1 MTVSVRRAAEAADV
15 EIARILI
22 GEYAGSLG
30 IDLAFQD
37 FAMEVAT
44 LPGAYAPPGGI
55 LLLGEVSGVVHGCVA
70 LRPLEP
76 PKVAELKRLYV
87 RPGGRGHGLGRA
99 LTLEAIGFARDAGY
113 QRVRLDTLPSM
124 DGARKLYRELGFRD
138 IAPYRHNPVAGTAFL
153 ELEL

>member
-1 MTVSVRRAAEAADV
+1 MTALLRRAVSAADV
-15 EIARILI
+15 AIARSLI
-22 GEYAGSLG
+22 EEYARSLG

-37 FAMEVAT
+37 FATEVAT
-44 LPGAYAPPGGI
+44 LPGAYAPPGGV

-76 PKVAELKRLYV
+76 PEVAELKRLYV
-87 RPGGRGHGLGRA
+87 RPVGRGHGLGRA
-99 LTLEAIGFARDAGY
+99 LTLAAIEYAWNAGY

-124 DGARKLYRELGFRD
+124 ASAQQLYRELGFRD
-138 IAPYRHNPVAGTAFL
+138 VAPYRHNPIAGTAFL